1 MVKGGS
7 EADKEVV
14 DYCRVFPVAIPV
26 FLGLVPAVGEDG
38 FDDVS
43 IVLCGG
49 DLFGTALFS
58 APDTGYAVAA
68 SGLSTLK
75 AFQRMKERCKVGFLQ
90 RDGIVFREGNYYL
103 KRNVLKILFLF
114 MKNIRITVEYDGTS
128 FAGWQRQSGALV
140 TVQGE
145 IERVLGKILQERVS
159 LAAAGRTDKGVHA
172 RAQTA
177 NFFTASILE
186 PSRIVHSLNALL
198 PKTVR
203 ITDPVEVDMDF
214 HARHSARQRQYR
226 YFLLEEPS
234 AIYGRFAGCSFGK
247 LDLSLMQQ
255 LAALLVGRHD
265 FSAFSRENRDNP
277 GRICTV
283 TACQWYREKDFMVLR
298 ISADRFLRSMV
309 RYLVDA
315 MIQAGKG
322 VLSAEEFSRMLESGV
337 MTSQLNPAL
346 PGGLFL
352 WKVSY

>member
-1 MVKGGS
+1 MVKGCC
-7 EADKEVV
+7 EADKKVV
-14 DYCRVFPVAIPV
+14 DYGRFFPVAIPWFWSMV
-26 FLGLVPAVGEDG
+26 LAIAKNC
-38 FDDVS
+38 FDDVGKECS
-43 IVLCGG
+43 GVY
-49 DLFGTALFS
+49 LFGTALFS
-58 APDTGYAVAA
+58 APDAGNAIVAA
-68 SGLSTLK
+68 GFSTLK
-75 AFQRMKERCKVGFLQ
+75 AFQRLKERCKVGFLQ

-103 KRNVLKILFLF
+103 KPNVLKISFLF
-114 MKNIRITVEYDGTS
+114 MKNIRISVEYDGTS

-145 IERVLGKILQERVS
+145 IERALGKILQEGVS

-177 NFFTASILE
+177 NFLTTSLLE
-186 PSRIVHSLNALL
+186 PSRIIHSLNALL

-203 ITDPVEVDMDF
+203 ISDPVEVALDF

-234 AIYGRFAGCSFGK
+234 ALYGRFAGCSFGK
-247 LDLSLMQQ
+247 LDLALMQQ
-255 LAALLVGRHD
+255 LAALIAGEHD
-265 FSAFSRENRDNP
+265 FSAFSRKDRDNP

-283 TACQWYREKDFMVLR
+283 TACKWYRCHDVLVLR

-315 MIQAGKG
+315 MIRAGKG
-322 VLSAEEFSRMLESGV
+322 ILSVEEFSRMLESGV

>member
-186 PSRIVHSLNALL
+186 PSRNVYSLNALL

-203 ITDPVEVDMDF
+203 M
-214 HARHSARQRQYR
+214 AS
-226 YFLLEEPS
+226 
-234 AIYGRFAGCSFGK
+234 RFA
-247 LDLSLMQQ
+247 
-255 LAALLVGRHD
+255 
-265 FSAFSRENRDNP
+265 
-277 GRICTV
+277 
-283 TACQWYREKDFMVLR
+283 
-298 ISADRFLRSMV
+298 IS
-309 RYLVDA
+309 
-315 MIQAGKG
+315 
-322 VLSAEEFSRMLESGV
+322 
-337 MTSQLNPAL
+337 
-346 PGGLFL
+346 
-352 WKVSY
+352 